1 MAYDSGSVRPEDMQT
16 AIVALGY
23 RPSIASSRVD
33 LGEMRSI
40 ETPALIQEALVDA
53 RESDR
58 LLLIDFH
65 APWCGACRKLEE
77 TTLVDSGV
85 QAALEEFVFVKIDTD
100 EHPEIGKHFGVLGL
114 PTIVALDSSGDERYR
129 HVGPIDAA
137 ALTNVLA
144 SLMETKDN
152 QPLTLRPATHR

>member
-1 MAYDSGSVRPEDMQT
+1 MAYDAGSVRPEDMQA

>member
-1 MAYDSGSVRPEDMQT
+1 MPGVESVNVDLATDTFAVAYDSGSVRPEDMQA

-65 APWCGACRKLEE
+65 APWCGANRAQAGLSGA
-77 TTLVDSGV
+77 LVGRQV
-85 QAALEEFVFVKIDTD
+85 VMCFIDTQ
-100 EHPEIGKHFGVLGL
+100 GRRLL
-114 PTIVALDSSGDERYR
+114 P
-129 HVGPIDAA
+129 
-137 ALTNVLA
+137 
-144 SLMETKDN
+144 
-152 QPLTLRPATHR
+152 